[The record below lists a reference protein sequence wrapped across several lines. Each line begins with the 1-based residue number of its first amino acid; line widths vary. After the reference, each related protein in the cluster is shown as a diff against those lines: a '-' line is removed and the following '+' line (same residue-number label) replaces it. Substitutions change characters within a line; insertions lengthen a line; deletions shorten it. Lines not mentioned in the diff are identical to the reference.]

1 MMKLSLSNLSLL
13 LITPSLLLMSQ
24 AAQASSG
31 HGTSDI
37 SSDSASSGWQAD
49 INLSYRE
56 ENGPNMLG
64 FLPTNSHQQQAG
76 LSLNHADLS
85 YQANLPTEFSGTQI
99 SDQQIGRIALS
110 YHSDDVELSE
120 AWIENRWN
128 TNNLR
133 LTTGKYLPR
142 IGFLNHVHQ
151 HAQTLIQSP
160 LMNKVYWGDELS
172 EAGVRLEWL
181 PKLGK
186 RLMGIQLRHS
196 LNILG
201 GDHLNSNDNTLAAL
215 YQLEASQ
222 QLGALQVAAL
232 INGYY
237 TNVSDRGLFL
247 FDLSNNTHVHTNSGY
262 TEFFDG
268 DILHLGAGL
277 KLSYASEFGD
287 FNYQGEYA
295 QRDEK
300 GLLYSAS
307 SDLADLSMTSNGQY
321 HQLWWT
327 SPQQQWQLAMRYDY
341 LYSDVEVANTSDN
354 SLDDSRLNNN
364 DATPKRISWMAS
376 WLFGAH
382 NTNQNSSSQQRLQ
395 MIYSDGPDWDAYP
408 AQLEIHLLQSFRF

>member
-1 MMKLSLSNLSLL
+1 MMKLSLSALL
-13 LITPSLLLMSQ
+13 LLTPSLLLVSP
-24 AAQASSG
+24 AVLASGG

-37 SSDSASSGWQAD
+37 SDDSASSGWQAD

-64 FLPTNSHQQQAG
+64 FIPTNSHQQEAG
-76 LSLNHADLS
+76 LSLDHADIS
-85 YQANLPTEFSGTQI
+85 YQSDLPTEFAGSRI
-99 SDQQIGRIALS
+99 SDRQIGRIALS

-120 AWIENRWN
+120 AWLENRWDAH
-128 TNNLR
+128 NLR
-133 LTTGKYLPR
+133 LTTGQYLPR

-186 RLMGIQLRHS
+186 QLMDIQLRHS

-222 QLGALQVAAL
+222 QLGALQVTAL

-277 KLSYASEFGD
+277 KLRYQSEFGD

-295 QRDEK
+295 QRDEE
-300 GLLYSAS
+300 GRLYN
-307 SDLADLSMTSNGQY
+307 DTTNLADITLNSHGQY
-321 HQLWWT
+321 QQVWWT
-327 SPQQQWQLAMRYDY
+327 SPAQQWQLGLRFDY

-354 SLDDSRLNNN
+354 ALDDSRLNNN
-364 DATPKRISWMAS
+364 DETPKRLSWMAS
-376 WLFGAH
+376 WLFGA
-382 NTNQNSSSQQRLQ
+382 QQRLQ

-408 AQLEIHLLQSFRF
+408 AQLEVHLQQSFRF

>member
-24 AAQASSG
+24 AAQASAG
-31 HGTSDI
+31 HGTN
-37 SSDSASSGWQAD
+37 DSASSGWQAD

-56 ENGPNMLG
+56 ENGPNVLG

-85 YQANLPTEFSGTQI
+85 YQTDLPTEFSGTRI

-120 AWIENRWN
+120 AWLENRWN
-128 TNNLR
+128 AHNLR

-181 PKLGK
+181 PQ
-186 RLMGIQLRHS
+186 LMGIQLRHS
-196 LNILG
+196 LNVLG
-201 GDHLNSNDNTLAAL
+201 GDHLNSNDNTLSAL

-222 QLGALQVAAL
+222 QLGALQVVAL

-287 FNYQGEYA
+287 FSYQGEYA
-295 QRDEK
+295 QRDEE
-300 GLLYSAS
+300 GRLYSAS
-307 SDLADLSMTSNGQY
+307 SDLADLTLTSNGQY

-376 WLFGAH
+376 WLFGD
-382 NTNQNSSSQQRLQ
+382 QQRLQ